1 MAEVGVA
8 IADPITWD
16 KILYVGTDHV
26 WTCRRVTIDGVPIIP
41 TEAYSHI
48 RNKPYGVLWVDIDVT
63 VDATEGWIT
72 CTVPKEIFDNPD
84 WRGRKTGVWD
94 IEVDFE
100 GNRLRWVEGAI
111 TVSQEVTL
119 DD

>member
-1 MAEVGVA
+1 MANVA

-26 WTCRRVTIDGVPIIP
+26 WTCRRVDTNLNPIIP
-41 TEAYSHI
+41 DEAFAQI

-63 VDATEGWIT
+63 VDPVDGWIT
-72 CTVPKEIFDNPD
+72 CTVPKEYTADPD
-84 WRGRKTGVWD
+84 WQGRKAGVWD
-94 IEVDFE
+94 IEVILD
-100 GNRLRWVEGAI
+100 GNRLRWVHGAV

-119 DD
+119 S